1 MRRVLLIAAALCAF
15 ATVANAQ
22 SMDMNKLLFLD
33 QQQHRQEA
41 PGHRIPVFNAPIGLP
56 SPSVAMPNP
65 MKSAYAVQQQT
76 QNQMLQL
83 QQQGRE
89 NTRQME
95 QSGQAIGEG
104 LEHLAHACDPDVL
117 RRPGL
122 HLLSRMG
129 LCGERRAEAPAQ
141 ERVAAQPR
149 EVPPMHNGP
158 MSVYD
163 RPYPYYHGH

>member
-1 MRRVLLIAAALCAF
+1 MLKSMLIATVLCAV
-15 ATVANAQ
+15 ATVAQAQNAMYWG
-22 SMDMNKLLFLD
+22 S
-33 QQQHRQEA
+33 R
-41 PGHRIPVFNAPIGLP
+41 
-56 SPSVAMPNP
+56 
-65 MKSAYAVQQQT
+65 AVQQQM

-89 NTRQME
+89 RTQQME
-95 QSGQAIGEG
+95 NSGQAIGEG

-129 LCGERRAEAPAQ
+129 LCDQRRAEAVAQ
-141 ERVAAQPR
+141 ERVAETPTPTPTKQSRYEVAPKPR

-163 RPYPYYHGH
+163 RPYPYYRGN